1 MCLKQKVVI
10 YGNGRW
16 KCIQETMLLFI
27 LLEMR
32 NMSINLIVVELGQM
46 IINVCILCVSN
57 SAPPESP
64 EVKEPV

>member
-1 MCLKQKVVI
+1 MYSRNHVAF
-10 YGNGRW
+10 YFAWN
-16 KCIQETMLLFI
+16 E
-27 LLEMR
+27 